1 MKKWTGKAKQA
12 GLCLCLAALLLAG
25 CGDAKT
31 TQSEEKT
38 ETGKQTEASKQP
50 EKPETKPVEN
60 PAFIQDG
67 IRKVVITKDGEEIF
81 HLSDR
86 KSVV

>member
-31 TQSEEKT
+31 TQSEDKT

-50 EKPETKPVEN
+50 EKPEPKPVEN
-60 PAFIQDG
+60 PA
-67 IRKVVITKDGEEIF
+67 IT
-81 HLSDR
+81 
-86 KSVV
+86 